1 MNTTRLGA
9 FGISRREIAVAIFTG
24 QQLDFWEIRSLP
36 NDAEEAKT
44 SASAFARW
52 VIERL
57 GIDGAAIL
65 NGRLGSTRKEH
76 LRTAICTALRER
88 GIPILEANQ
97 EQLFAACSNPPVKR
111 PCELREIVCS
121 LFPQLS
127 DQREVLPLL
136 DAAALGLHV
145 ETQRLLTSNATVE

>member
-9 FGISRREIAVAIFTG
+9 FGISRREIAVAIFNG

-36 NDAEEAKT
+36 NDSEEAKT
-44 SASAFARW
+44 SALAFARW

-65 NGRLGSTRKEH
+65 SGKLGSSRKEH
-76 LRTAICTALRER
+76 LRSAICDVLRES
-88 GIPILEANQ
+88 GIPILEATQ
-97 EQLFAACSNPPVKR
+97 QQLFAACSNPPVKR
-111 PCELREIVCS
+111 PCELREIICS

-127 DQREVLPLL
+127 DQRETLPLL

-145 ETQRLLTSNATVE
+145 ETQSLLTINSTS